1 MERRQLVALMLTDMV
16 GYTRLSQAD
25 EARALRLLEDH
36 GATIRDSVETHG
48 GRAIKGTGDGFL
60 VEFPSALQAVSCAID
75 IQRRFHDRNRAVAE
89 EERFSVRIGL
99 HVGDVVRRDDDV
111 FGDGVNITA
120 RIEPLASPGG
130 ICASAAL
137 RDQVWNKIKPPFV
150 SLGPQRLKN
159 LEAPIEV
166 FRVALPWDKPSDEEA
181 PARVDRA
188 RVAVL
193 PLTNVSPDPE
203 DDYFADGMTEE
214 LIYTLSKV
222 PGLKVIA
229 QTSMMAYRD
238 TKKPIREIGRELTV
252 GAVLEGSVRKAGER
266 LRITV
271 QLIDAVSEEH
281 LWAARYDRELA
292 DVFEIQTEIA
302 QSVAAELR
310 GVLAPSVARRPT
322 ESLDA
327 YKEYLKGRQF
337 WSRRTKTGLYKA
349 LAHFEAAV
357 SADPSFAKAYSGIAD
372 TYSIL
377 VNQGIEAAAAAHP
390 KARAAAEQAIRL
402 DPNLAEAH
410 ASLGLLAL
418 ESDMDPAEAEREM
431 RRAIELNPN
440 YASAYHWLG
449 LVLSVRGQDDDA
461 GVAMGRA
468 LELDPLAHIVHIAFA
483 EMLLE
488 SGDAET
494 AKAHLLRARD
504 LEPDYPGVA
513 AGLARAEMTL
523 WNWRGAEDA
532 LAIGLHR
539 NPNNTAALG
548 AKVHLA
554 LMLGDVDAA
563 RDALERAESI
573 DPDAPDVWTQRAVFE
588 HRTGNTEAGLRG
600 FERVA
605 EARPEDP
612 FSAVRIA
619 SCLLSVDRVAEAQ
632 RWIEHV
638 EAHRSMKLGKSRLI
652 VDTFRGILAARQGRA
667 EDTERAL
674 AAIRSA
680 SHSTRIHA
688 SAVFVLVAAGRHDEA
703 LDELEQALAVHDP
716 WLTELPIEPL
726 MRPIRSHA
734 RFQQVLD
741 VMGLGSGVVAPR

>member
-60 VEFPSALQAVSCAID
+60 VEFPSALQAVSCAIN

-89 EERFSVRIGL
+89 GERFSVRIGL

-120 RIEPLASPGG
+120 RIEPLAAPGG

-137 RDQVWNKIKPPFV
+137 RDQVWNKVKSPFV
-150 SLGPQRLKN
+150 SMGPQRLKN

-166 FRVALPWDKPSDEEA
+166 FRVALPWDKTPQEA
-181 PARVDRA
+181 SPASVDRA
-188 RVAVL
+188 RLAVL

-203 DDYFADGMTEE
+203 DEYFADGMTEE

-229 QTSMMAYRD
+229 QTSVMAYRE
-238 TKKPIREIGRELTV
+238 TKKPIREIGRELAV

-271 QLIDAVSEEH
+271 QLIDAASEEH
-281 LWAARYDRELA
+281 LWAGRYDRELA

-310 GVLAPSVARRPT
+310 GVLAPRAARRPT

-337 WSRRTKTGLYKA
+337 WSRRTKTGLHKA
-349 LAHFEAAV
+349 LTHFEAAV
-357 SADPSFAKAYSGIAD
+357 AADPSFAKAYSGVAD

-390 KARAAAEQAIRL
+390 KAREAAEQAIRL

-418 ESDMDPAEAEREM
+418 ESDVDPAEAEREM

-449 LVLSVRGQDDDA
+449 LVLSVLGQDEEA
-461 GVAMGRA
+461 RVAMERA

-488 SGDAET
+488 SGDAEA
-494 AKAHLLRARD
+494 AKVHLLRARD

-513 AGLARAEMTL
+513 SGLARAEMTL

-554 LMLGDVDAA
+554 LVLGDLDAA
-563 RDALERAESI
+563 RNALERAESV

-600 FERVA
+600 FQRVA

-612 FSAVRIA
+612 LSAIRMA
-619 SCLLSVDRVAEAQ
+619 SCLLYVDRLDEAR
-632 RWIEHV
+632 RWIEQV
-638 EAHRSMKLGKSRLI
+638 EAHRTMKLGKYRLI
-652 VDTFRGILAARQGRA
+652 LDTFRGILAARQGRTDDA
-667 EDTERAL
+667 EQLLE
-674 AAIRSA
+674 AIRA
-680 SHSTRIHA
+680 AAESTRRHA
-688 SAVFVLVAAGRHDEA
+688 SAAFVLVAAGRHEEA

-716 WLTELPIEPL
+716 WLMELPIEPL
-726 MRPIRSHA
+726 MLPIRSHP
-734 RFQQVLD
+734 RFHRALD
-741 VMGLGSGVVAPR
+741 VMGLGTGVGAPR